1 MSTRVWEDRM
11 STHVWEGQNEEYSRR
26 STPV

>member
-1 MSTRVWEDRM
+1 MSTHVWEDRM

-26 STPV
+26 STRV